1 VDITAKGTLQN
12 ILKNTICSL
21 KRKQKAV
28 FIFQG
33 IYSEY
38 PLYTSK
44 YIIFHLNILPFLWPF
59 YLSILLFSYEKH
71 ARHKAKYEFPPIRHL
86 KNLLRQT

>member
-1 VDITAKGTLQN
+1 MQVWALQLRELFK
-12 ILKNTICSL
+12 ISL
-21 KRKQKAV
+21 KIQFVVLKEKKKAV

-38 PLYTSK
+38 PLYASK
-44 YIIFHLNILPFLWPF
+44 YIIFHLNTLPFLWPF

-71 ARHKAKYEFPPIRHL
+71 MQDARLSTNFHP
-86 KNLLRQT
+86 